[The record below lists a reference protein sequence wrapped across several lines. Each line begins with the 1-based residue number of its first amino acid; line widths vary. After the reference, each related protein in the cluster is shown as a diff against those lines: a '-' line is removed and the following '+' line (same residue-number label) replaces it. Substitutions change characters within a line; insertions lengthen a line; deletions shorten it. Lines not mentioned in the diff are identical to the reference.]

1 MVDSPGQ
8 TTENLIKDIR
18 FLQELEP
25 DMIGIGPFV
34 THKETPFSG
43 EPSGDL
49 KKTLRLVSILRL
61 VFPGCPDSGYHSP
74 WYH

>member
-49 KKTLRLVSILRL
+49 KKTLPACIYFAACIS
-61 VFPGCPDSGYHSP
+61 GCPDSGYHSP